1 MKFIKNLPIE
11 KIYNEGL
18 SLDEGMILYSV
29 LMYTLNGNTCKASYE
44 YFGIKVLNKTER
56 TAKRI
61 IKKLIEEGYL
71 YRKSGKYTN
80 KVKQEANEYTLSPK
94 CNKIFSRD
102 KTSLL
107 SRDKTSHNIKNK
119 ENEANA
125 GFIPASLQGKYHEY
139 VKNFGKERAIVMIQ
153 KIAKNPE
160 YINK

>member
-11 KIYNEGL
+11 KIYSEDL
-18 SLDEGMILYSV
+18 SLDEGVILYSV

-44 YFGIKVLNKTER
+44 YFGVKVLNKTER

-61 IKKLIEEGYL
+61 IKKLIEEGWL

-80 KVKQEANEYTLSPK
+80 KVKQEANEYTLSPR

-107 SRDKTSHNIKNK
+107 SRDKTSYNIKNK
-119 ENEANA
+119 ENKADA
-125 GFIPASLQGKYHEY
+125 GLIPASLREKHTEY
-139 VKNFGKERAIVMIQ
+139 TKNFNKEYADKKIQ
-153 KIAKNPE
+153 SMLKQKE